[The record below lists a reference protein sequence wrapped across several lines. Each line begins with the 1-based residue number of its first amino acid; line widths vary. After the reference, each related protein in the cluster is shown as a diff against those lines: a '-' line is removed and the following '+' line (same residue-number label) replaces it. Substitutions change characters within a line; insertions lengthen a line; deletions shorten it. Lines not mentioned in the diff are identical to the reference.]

1 MRLWMEA
8 GMDFILDPNVAYLLI
23 VIGFLLTIFAIL
35 TPGTGLFE
43 AGAVIV
49 LGLAAWRI
57 LELEINVWALV
68 VLILGFVPFFFA
80 VRDKKRSLNL
90 SLTLVAFV
98 IGSAFLFRAD
108 TWWRP
113 AVNPALAVI
122 TSLAAGGL
130 IWLMMSKVLEAESR
144 LPAHDLSGLVGS
156 VGEARTDVHHE
167 GSVYLRGE
175 MWTAESEKP
184 IKSGTFVKV
193 ISRQGFV
200 LHVEETD
207 DSL

>member
-1 MRLWMEA
+1 
-8 GMDFILDPNVAYLLI
+8 MDFILDPNVAYLLI
-23 VIGFLLTIFAIL
+23 VIGFLLTVFAIL

-43 AGAVIV
+43 VGAVIV

-57 LELEINVWALV
+57 LELEINEWALILL
-68 VLILGFVPFFFA
+68 VLGIVPFIFA
-80 VRDKKRSLNL
+80 VRDKQRTVNL
-90 SLTLVAFV
+90 ILTLAAFV
-98 IGSAFLFRAD
+98 VGSAFLFRAD

-113 AVNPALAVI
+113 AVNPVLAVV
-122 TSLAAGGL
+122 TSLAAGSL

-144 LPAHDLSGLVGS
+144 LPSHDLSGLVGS
-156 VGEARTDVHHE
+156 IGEARTDIHHE

-184 IKSGTFVKV
+184 IKSGKFVKV

-200 LHVEETD
+200 LHVQETD
-207 DSL
+207 EISN

>member
-1 MRLWMEA
+1 MED
-8 GMDFILDPNVAYLLI
+8 GMDFILDPNIAYLLI

-43 AGAVIV
+43 VGAVIV

-57 LELEINVWALV
+57 LELEINVWALITL
-68 VLILGFVPFFFA
+68 VLGIVPFFFA
-80 VRDKKRSLNL
+80 VRDKQRTLNL
-90 SLTLVAFV
+90 SLTLAAFV
-98 IGSAFLFRAD
+98 IGSAFLFRED

-113 AVNPALAVI
+113 AVNPALAVV
-122 TSLAAGGL
+122 TSIAAGGL

-144 LPAHDLSGLVGS
+144 LPAHDLSGLVGA

-184 IKSGTFVKV
+184 IKSGKYVKV

-207 DSL
+207 DVI

>member
-1 MRLWMEA
+1 
-8 GMDFILDPNVAYLLI
+8 MDLILDPNVAYLLI
-23 VIGFLLTIFAIL
+23 VIGFLLTVFAIL

-43 AGAVIV
+43 VGAVIV

-57 LELEINVWALV
+57 LELEINEWALV
-68 VLILGFVPFFFA
+68 VLVLGIVPFIFA
-80 VRDKKRSLNL
+80 VRDKKRTVNL
-90 SLTLVAFV
+90 VLTLAAFV

-113 AVNPALAVI
+113 AVNPVLAVI
-122 TSLAAGGL
+122 TSVAAGSL

-144 LPAHDLSGLVGS
+144 LPSHDLSGLVGS
-156 VGEARTDVHHE
+156 IGEARTDVHHE

-184 IKSGTFVKV
+184 IKSGKFVKV

-207 DSL
+207 EISN